1 MKKTFL
7 LATVATS
14 LFAFNANALDFQQ
27 YVSAKATYA
36 DVNNKGKIKDP
47 DAGMS
52 LSLDHKDNVWGS
64 SFAYGIKTGAIRTEL
79 ELNLHQDAKDT
90 FINEADENTKL
101 NVKNNSVFINAYYD
115 IYTGTKFT
123 PYVGGGIGIAK
134 IRAKLVLPETGDSAS
149 ESSNEFAWQLGAGV
163 SYAATNN
170 LAVDLGYRYAD
181 YGSLTVYKETSGFKN
196 KVEPTSNEFY
206 LGVRYAF

>member
-1 MKKTFL
+1 M
-7 LATVATS
+7 AGVAVS

-27 YVSAKATYA
+27 YVSVKATYS
-36 DVNNKGKIKDP
+36 DMNNKGKIKDP
-47 DAGMS
+47 SNGLSMS
-52 LSLDHKDNVWGS
+52 IDHKDKVWGS
-64 SFAYGIKTGAIRTEL
+64 SFAYGIKAGAIRTEL

-90 FINEADENTKL
+90 FVNEANENTKL
-101 NVKNNSVFINAYYD
+101 KAENNSVFINAYYD
-115 IYTGTKFT
+115 IDTGTKFT
-123 PYVGGGIGIAK
+123 PYVGGGIGIARTK
-134 IRAKLVLPETGDSAS
+134 AKLVLPETGDSAS

-163 SYAATNN
+163 SYAATDK

-181 YGSLTVYKETSGFKN
+181 YGSLTVYKGTSGFTN